1 MTAYAAEAKRV
12 TKRYGN
18 FTALDK
24 VDITVA
30 KGAIYGLVGDN
41 GAGKTTF
48 LKLLSGHIYVDEG
61 ELKLFGCHRL
71 KDMEEQRKRTG
82 VVIEAPGFYPQISVE
97 KNLEYYRILKGVP
110 GKRAVDE
117 VLELVGL
124 ADKRKKRCRDLS
136 LGMKQRLGLAI
147 ALIGEPEL
155 LILDEPINGLDPS
168 GIIEIRNLMQKLN
181 REKNITIILSSHI
194 LSELEQLAT
203 VYGFLTDGKLAEQ
216 VTAEEIKEK
225 CSDYIEISVS
235 DPERYTAVLEKKF
248 HTERYKVLPDKTI
261 HIMDPMMDI
270 GAYSRLA
277 GEYHMDI
284 SKLERRQVTLEEYYM
299 DLKNGGQRHA

>member
-48 LKLLSGHIYVDEG
+48 LKLFSGHIYADEG
-61 ELKLFGCHRL
+61 ELKLFGCHRQ

-97 KNLEYYRILKGVP
+97 RNLEYYRILKGVP

>member
-110 GKRAVDE
+110 GRRAVDE

>member
-110 GKRAVDE
+110 GRRAVDE

-216 VTAEEIKEK
+216 ITAEEIKEK

>member
-1 MTAYAAEAKRV
+1 
-12 TKRYGN
+12 
-18 FTALDK
+18 
-24 VDITVA
+24 
-30 KGAIYGLVGDN
+30 
-41 GAGKTTF
+41 
-48 LKLLSGHIYVDEG
+48 
-61 ELKLFGCHRL
+61 
-71 KDMEEQRKRTG
+71 MEEQRKRTG

-110 GKRAVDE
+110 GRRAVDE

>member
-110 GKRAVDE
+110 GKRVVDE
-117 VLELVGL
+117 ILELVGL

-168 GIIEIRNLMQKLN
+168 GIIEIRNLMQRLN

>member
-1 MTAYAAEAKRV
+1 MTAYATEAKRV

-61 ELKLFGCHRL
+61 ELKLFGRHRL

-136 LGMKQRLGLAI
+136 LRKILPSSSPAI
-147 ALIGEPEL
+147 YSQSWNSLPQSMDSL
-155 LILDEPINGLDPS
+155 
-168 GIIEIRNLMQKLN
+168 Q
-181 REKNITIILSSHI
+181 
-194 LSELEQLAT
+194 
-203 VYGFLTDGKLAEQ
+203 
-216 VTAEEIKEK
+216 
-225 CSDYIEISVS
+225 
-235 DPERYTAVLEKKF
+235 
-248 HTERYKVLPDKTI
+248 TENWQ
-261 HIMDPMMDI
+261 
-270 GAYSRLA
+270 SR
-277 GEYHMDI
+277 
-284 SKLERRQVTLEEYYM
+284 
-299 DLKNGGQRHA
+299 

>member
-1 MTAYAAEAKRV
+1 MTAYAAEARKV
-12 TKRYGN
+12 TKRYGS

-24 VDITVA
+24 VDITV
-30 KGAIYGLVGDN
+30 KRGAVYGLVGDN

-48 LKLLSGHIYVDEG
+48 LKLLSGHIYADEG
-61 ELKLFGCHRL
+61 ELTLFGCHSR
-71 KDMEEQRKRTG
+71 KDMEEQRRRTG
-82 VVIEAPGFYPQISVE
+82 AVIEAPGFYPQISVE

-124 ADKRKKRCRDLS
+124 A
-136 LGMKQRLGLAI
+136 I

-168 GIIEIRNLMQKLN
+168 GIIEIRNLLQRLS

-194 LSELEQLAT
+194 LTELEQLAT

-216 VTAEEIKEK
+216 ITAEEIKEK
-225 CSDYIEISVS
+225 CSDYIEINVS
-235 DPERYTAVLEKKF
+235 EPERYTAVLEKKF
-248 HTERYKVLPDKTI
+248 HTESYKVLPDKTI
-261 HIMDPMMDI
+261 HIVNPMMDI

-277 GEYHMDI
+277 SENRMDI
-284 SKLERRQVTLEEYYM
+284 SRLERRQVTLEEYYM
-299 DLKNGGQRHA
+299 DLKNGGRKYA

>member
-1 MTAYAAEAKRV
+1 MTAYAAEARKV
-12 TKRYGN
+12 TKRYGS

-24 VDITVA
+24 VDITV
-30 KGAIYGLVGDN
+30 KRGAVYGLVGDN

-48 LKLLSGHIYVDEG
+48 LKLLSGHIYADEG
-61 ELKLFGCHRL
+61 ELTLFGCHSR
-71 KDMEEQRKRTG
+71 KDMEEQRRRTG
-82 VVIEAPGFYPQISVE
+82 AVIEAPGFYPQISVE

-124 ADKRKKRCRDLS
+124 ADRKKKRCRDLS

-168 GIIEIRNLMQKLN
+168 GIIEIRNLLQRLS

-194 LSELEQLAT
+194 LTELEQLAT

-216 VTAEEIKEK
+216 ITAEEIKEK
-225 CSDYIEISVS
+225 CSDYIEINVS
-235 DPERYTAVLEKKF
+235 EPERYTAVLEKNF
-248 HTERYKVLPDKTI
+248 RTESYKVLPDKTI
-261 HIMDPMMDI
+261 HIVNPMMDI

-277 GEYHMDI
+277 SENRMDI
-284 SKLERRQVTLEEYYM
+284 SRLERRQVTLEEYYM
-299 DLKNGGQRHA
+299 DLKNGGRKYA

>member
-1 MTAYAAEAKRV
+1 MCSGSKRV

-48 LKLLSGHIYVDEG
+48 LKLLSGHIYADEG

-97 KNLEYYRILKGVP
+97 KNLEYYRILKGVS

>member
-12 TKRYGN
+12 TKRYGD

-168 GIIEIRNLMQKLN
+168 GIIEIRNLMQRLN

>member
-12 TKRYGN
+12 TKRYGD